1 MDNNDIYSELL
12 NVSDKQNYTI
22 DVVKRNADV
31 LETIKDMVSVQPEP
45 PVVVVP
51 DTVVIEN
58 LPDVQKVEVL
68 NPTEQ
73 VDLTSVENLLA
84 QLVEL
89 VPQIKDDSNTE
100 AVDKLTKLLAEDQ
113 SRDKVVELLRAIL
126 DKEEKSFEI
135 PAELLSKDGRIKVE
149 VDRAGGGGGG
159 SASAAKQDE
168 MIAAI
173 NNISGTGVYSKFI
186 DDITPLMYV
195 GEAVPGTATSA
206 ASWRIQLVDFT
217 NNPDIIVKWAGSGF
231 TNVWDDRASLTYI

>member
-22 DVVKRNADV
+22 DVVKRNADA

-51 DTVVIEN
+51 DTVVIQN

-73 VDLTSVENLLA
+73 VDLTSVEGLLA

-89 VPQIKDDSNTE
+89 VPNLKDERNIE

-113 SRDKVVELLRAIL
+113 SRDKAVELLRAIL
-126 DKEEKSFEI
+126 DKEDKSFEI
-135 PAELLSKDGRIKVE
+135 PESLLSKEGRIKVE
-149 VDRAGGGGGG
+149 VDRAGGGGG
-159 SASAAKQDE
+159 SSITNTD
-168 MIAAI
+168 
-173 NNISGTGVYSKFI
+173 GTRVN
-186 DDITPLMYV
+186 P
-195 GEAVPGTATSA
+195 ATSEKQA
-206 ASWRIQLVDFT
+206 NFSIPDFDEKIIDET
-217 NNPDIIVKWAGSGF
+217 NPDNTIITYKKAGSIVAIQTFAVVGAV
-231 TNVWDDRASLTYI
+231 TTITVV

>member
-1 MDNNDIYSELL
+1 MIDNNDIFSELI
-12 NVSDKQNYTI
+12 NVSDKQNYSI
-22 DVVKRNADV
+22 DIAKKNADV

-68 NPTEQ
+68 NPIEQ

-89 VPQIKDDSNTE
+89 VPEIKDDRN
-100 AVDKLTKLLAEDQ
+100 VDALNKLTKLLAEDQ
-113 SRDKVVELLRAIL
+113 SRDKAVELLRAIL

-149 VDRAGGGGGG
+149 VDRAGGGGG
-159 SASAAKQDE
+159 SSMMNTD
-168 MIAAI
+168 
-173 NNISGTGVYSKFI
+173 GTKVN
-186 DDITPLMYV
+186 P
-195 GEAVPGTATSA
+195 ATSEKQA
-206 ASWRIQLVDFT
+206 NFSIPDFDEKIIDET
-217 NNPDIIVKWAGSGF
+217 DPDNTIITYKKAGNTVAVQTFAVVGAV
-231 TNVWDDRASLTYI
+231 TTITVA